1 MASIRTSSAYRADL
15 ASAAATCDFSS
26 LKGRSVLVTGS
37 SGLVGSAFADLLL
50 AANDSCG
57 TGVRIYAAGR
67 DPAVVLGRFG
77 RRSDL
82 VPVAYDAL
90 CPNDF
95 PFVADYVV
103 HAASNASPDRYVAEP
118 VETLVA
124 NFCGLLELLRYARH
138 AGTSRL
144 LYVSSSEIYGRLPH
158 PGPYG
163 DAEYGAVDLLD
174 VRSSYPM
181 AKRAAET
188 LAASYAA
195 ECGLDVTIV
204 RPGHVYGPT
213 ASPRDRRVS
222 SDFAF
227 KAAAGRDL
235 VLKSDGAQVR
245 SYCHCLDCAT
255 AMLVVLTRGA
265 RGRAYNVSNPDSVLS
280 VRAMAALLA
289 KAGGVTLC
297 REAPAADETAA
308 FNPMDDSSL
317 DATPLLALGWRP
329 AFPAEDGLRRTVEA
343 LREAAG
349 KEGLP

>member
-1 MASIRTSSAYRADL
+1 MASIRTSSAYRADV
-15 ASAAATCDFSS
+15 ASVAATCDFSA
-26 LKGRSVLVTGS
+26 LAGRTVLVTGS

-50 AANDSCG
+50 AANDSRG
-57 TGVRIYAAGR
+57 TGVRVCAAAR

-77 RRSDL
+77 RRPDL

-90 CPNDF
+90 RPNDF
-95 PFVADYVV
+95 PFAADYVV
-103 HAASNASPDRYVAEP
+103 HAASNASPDRYVSEP
-118 VETLVA
+118 VETMVA
-124 NFCGLLELLRYARH
+124 NFCGLLELLRYARR

-144 LYVSSSEIYGRLPH
+144 LYVSSSEIYGRLAH

-163 DAEYGAVDLLD
+163 DAEYGVVDLLD

-195 ECGLDVTIV
+195 EYGLDVSIV

-235 VLKSDGAQVR
+235 FLKSDGAQVR

-255 AMLVVLTRGA
+255 AMLAVLTHGA
-265 RGRAYNVSNPDSVLS
+265 SGRAYNVSNPESVVS
-280 VRAMAALLA
+280 IREMAALLA
-289 KAGGVTLC
+289 KAGGVVLRQET
-297 REAPAADETAA
+297 ATPGETAA

-317 DATPLLALGWRP
+317 DAAPLLALGWRP
-329 AFPAEDGLRRTVEA
+329 AFPAEVGLRRTVEA
-343 LREAAG
+343 LREAA
-349 KEGLP
+349 EGGRP